1 MASTWG
7 LSATHNKWFRNAWL
21 VTALFVAVY
30 VAVQPL
36 RQPNGVSQ
44 PMAQFSAY
52 QPDALMAQRSE
63 PAGVIGGVEAE
74 AKTALQFT
82 RSGEVHPAPPLP
94 PPGSDDRKF
103 IRSNS
108 LDLIVQNPAEMVEKI
123 RRLAEGFGG
132 FLVTSQV
139 NGAENTSSGSLTV
152 RVPVS
157 HFDEVRAQIRK
168 LGIRVESDRIEA
180 QDVTRQ
186 YVDQGSRLRNLH
198 AMEDQ
203 YLSIMKR
210 ATTVKDTLD
219 VSEKL
224 NDVRGQIEEQ
234 QAEFNALSKQ
244 VETVE
249 IAVQLRTETETQ
261 VFGLNWR
268 PLSRLKMALRDG
280 LDGIG
285 TYMASMAN
293 ILFYLPAVLLW
304 LGTILLGAA
313 LAWRVLRWTTRTFFA
328 GPAVR
333 IEKV

>member
-21 VTALFVAVY
+21 VTALFIAVY
-30 VAVQPL
+30 VAVRPLPQPV
-36 RQPNGVSQ
+36 PVSKS
-44 PMAQFSAY
+44 FYAY

-63 PAGVIGGVEAE
+63 SAGVFRGVEAE
-74 AKTALQFT
+74 AKTALHFT
-82 RSGEVHPAPPLP
+82 RSGEAHPAPPPP
-94 PPGSDDRKF
+94 PPGSDDRKL

-123 RRLAEGFGG
+123 RRLAEGVGG

-139 NGAENTSSGSLTV
+139 SGAENTSSGSLTV

-249 IAVQLRTETETQ
+249 VAVQLRTETQTQ

-268 PLSRLKMALRDG
+268 PLYRLKMALRDG

-285 TYMASMAN
+285 NYMASMAA
-293 ILFYLPAVLLW
+293 IVFYLPTILLW
-304 LGTILLGAA
+304 LGTILLGVV
-313 LAWRVLRWTTRTFFA
+313 LGWRVLRWTTRTFFA
-328 GPAVR
+328 GPAAR
-333 IEKV
+333 IENV